1 MNATTRLRRLSL
13 FGAVYFVQGAVLTYF
28 STFNVLYLRSFELSF
43 TRIGIVGGITLI
55 PFVLKIVIGLI
66 SDRVNPL
73 GLGHRRP
80 FIVLGLLAQTAAFL
94 LFPSLD
100 PVQEFPLFVA
110 LCLLAA
116 LGMSTY
122 DTCTDGLSIDTT
134 PEEERGV
141 VQGIMVGGRA
151 LSAVVMAAVMGL
163 LSQRGQWPTV
173 FTGIAALGLLTV
185 PLALLVPEPRIRP
198 AEQTFS
204 LQAFRSLLDGAFL
217 LFLLQGLVYPLTL
230 WSANGMSG
238 VFLNEVLGVR
248 LGRVGLYTSVFG
260 LGTVTGGLTGG
271 PLTKRVGRQTSVVI
285 ALLLTSATVFGLALL
300 RSPAAGWVV
309 VFLFGVAFGCYE
321 TVYMTLGM
329 DFADPRIAAFMFA
342 IVMAVGNVGIG
353 LGQPLSGVL
362 VDAVG
367 FRWMFAVLAGLNLL
381 TLPAV
386 FGVFRLREDIGRP
399 TGRAHTGGAPP
410 RMSEAA

>member
-1 MNATTRLRRLSL
+1 MHTTTRLRRLSL

-28 STFNVLYLRSFELSF
+28 STFNVLYLRRFDLSF

-55 PFVLKIVIGLI
+55 PFMLKVIIGLI
-66 SDRVNPL
+66 SDRL
-73 GLGHRRP
+73 SLFGLGHRKP
-80 FIVLGLLAQTAAFL
+80 FIVVGLITQSAAFL
-94 LFPSLD
+94 LFPSLS
-100 PVQEFPLFVA
+100 PAEQYPLFVG
-110 LCLLAA
+110 LCLLAS

-134 PEEERGV
+134 PEEERGI

-151 LSAVVMAAVMGL
+151 LSAVLVAAAIGL
-163 LSQRGQWPTV
+163 LSQREQWSTV
-173 FTGIAALGLLTV
+173 FVGISGLGLLAV
-185 PLALLVPEPRIRP
+185 PLALFVREPTTRP
-198 AEQTFS
+198 DEQTFS
-204 LQAFRSLLDGAFL
+204 LAAFRSLLDGAFL

-230 WSANGMSG
+230 WSANGMTG
-238 VFLNEVLGVR
+238 VFLNEALGVK
-248 LGRVGLYTSVFG
+248 LSRVGVYTSVFG
-260 LGTVTGGLTGG
+260 VGTVTGGLMGG
-271 PLTKRVGRQTSVVI
+271 PLTKRVGRRTSVII
-285 ALLLTSATVFGLALL
+285 ALLLTSATVFGLAALP
-300 RSPAAGWVV
+300 SPGLGWAV

-353 LGQPLSGVL
+353 LGQPFSGAL

-367 FRWMFAVLAGLNLL
+367 FRWMFVVLGALNLL

-386 FGVFRLREDIGRP
+386 YGVFRLREEI
-399 TGRAHTGGAPP
+399 A
-410 RMSEAA
+410 

>member
-1 MNATTRLRRLSL
+1 MRGTTRLRRLAL

-28 STFNVLYLRSFELSF
+28 STFNALYLRSFDLSF
-43 TRIGIVGGITLI
+43 TRIGVVGGITLI
-55 PFVLKIVIGLI
+55 PFVLKVVIGLV
-66 SDRVNPL
+66 SDRVSLL
-73 GLGHRRP
+73 GLGHRKP
-80 FIVLGLLAQTAAFL
+80 FIVAGLVAQSAAFL
-94 LFPSLD
+94 LFPSLS
-100 PVQEFPLFVA
+100 PAQQYPLFVG

-151 LSAVVMAAVMGL
+151 LSAVVMAAAIGV
-163 LSQRGQWPTV
+163 LSQREQWPFV
-173 FTGIAALGLLTV
+173 FLGISGLGLLTI
-185 PLALLVPEPRIRP
+185 PMALLVREPKSRP

-204 LQAFRSLLDGAFL
+204 LSAFRSLLDGAFL

-230 WSANGMSG
+230 WSANGMTG
-238 VFLNEVLGVR
+238 VFLNEALGVN
-248 LGRVGLYTSVFG
+248 LGRVGVYTSVFG
-260 LGTVTGGLTGG
+260 VGTVTGGLMGG
-271 PLTKRVGRQTSVVI
+271 PLTKQMGRRTGVVI
-285 ALLLTSATVFGLALL
+285 ALLLTSATVFGLAVLP
-300 RSPAAGWVV
+300 SPDLGWAV

-353 LGQPLSGVL
+353 LGQPLSGAL
-362 VDAVG
+362 VDTVG
-367 FRWMFAVLAGLNLL
+367 FRWMFAALGVLNLL

-386 FGVFRLREDIGRP
+386 YGVFRLREDI
-399 TGRAHTGGAPP
+399 A
-410 RMSEAA
+410 